1 MATYPQGT
9 SPLPPK
15 NRSQITDTVYENEF
29 NHPAGQSGLLKH
41 VYGEIFSLNAHRFS
55 TLKTVVN
62 FVSGSASRS
71 FCKSTPNGQPTSPPW
86 QKKNIPVHPC
96 SYFLLILHMI
106 LFLLSHTCSTLKAEW
121 WEEGERGT
129 SEFSFQTSP
138 SSIDRRKGEVC
149 QLSGASLLSPSYVT
163 SPSFILPCTCY

>member
-1 MATYPQGT
+1 MAQQAKTFANLPQIDT
-9 SPLPPK
+9 PPL
-15 NRSQITDTVYENEF
+15 
-29 NHPAGQSGLLKH
+29 L
-41 VYGEIFSLNAHRFS
+41 
-55 TLKTVVN
+55 
-62 FVSGSASRS
+62 
-71 FCKSTPNGQPTSPPW
+71 PW

-149 QLSGASLLSPSYVT
+149 QLSGASLLSPSVT
-163 SPSFILPCTCY
+163 SPYFILPLSLHLPVYSPQSIGVCLWLQGNMCVSSNTYSSPHPYTRF